1 MPMGPFSIFNT
12 LTRRVERFEPLQPPV
27 VTLYSCGPT
36 VYLPQH
42 LGNMRAYLFV
52 DTLKRALRFHGY
64 DVRHVMNVTDVGHMT
79 SDEDAG
85 EDKIEKTARAE
96 GKTPKEVADFY
107 IAQFKRDCAALNIQ
121 LPPDAIPEH
130 PVKAPESALC
140 RATDNIEEMIAL
152 IERII
157 AHGYAYVA
165 PSGVYFDVEKWRG
178 ASRAGRLSRQ
188 SLDEQHTGQRLEH
201 SPDKHSPH
209 DFALWVLNQPGH
221 LMQWESPWGRGYP
234 GWHIECSA
242 MSMKYL
248 GETIDIHTGGLDH
261 IPIHHENEIAQSE
274 SATGQPFVRYFVH
287 NAFLVGM
294 EGAKI
299 SKSAGK
305 FPLVSDLA
313 KELVD
318 PLAFRLFCFGAKYRS
333 ELAFSIDSV
342 RAAQG
347 ILYGLQRFA
356 RELDTDIATR
366 AEDAAWTAEY
376 KEQFDGAL
384 SDDLNT
390 PKALAAVLEMMT
402 KAHRDH
408 DHRIWN
414 TLLRFDE
421 VLGLRLGLLHRLEQQ
436 SRIEFPAQA
445 NKLIAERQQAR
456 QTKDFKH
463 ADDLRR
469 QLEEM
474 GYAVRDERGGLQV
487 VGFPV
492 EVQMLV
498 NQLRQATHAGDLI
511 RSAELRKMLA
521 DMGHEVQSTPAGDLA
536 LGPRKVR

>member
-1 MPMGPFSIFNT
+1 MRPFSIFNT
-12 LTRRVERFEPLQPPV
+12 LTRKVERFEPLNPPA

-64 DVRHVMNVTDVGHMT
+64 DVRHVMNITDVGHMT

-96 GKTPKEVADFY
+96 GKTPKEVAEFY
-107 IAQFKRDCAALNIQ
+107 IAQFKRDCSALNIE
-121 LPPDAIPEH
+121 LPPDAEPGDQVRR
-130 PVKAPESALC
+130 PQSVLC
-140 RATDNIEEMIAL
+140 RATDNIDAMIAL
-152 IERII
+152 IERIL

-165 PSGVYFDVEKWRG
+165 ASGVYFDVEKWRG
-178 ASRAGRLSRQ
+178 SSRTGRLSRQ

-201 SPDKHSPH
+201 SPDKQSPH

-274 SATGQPFVRYFVH
+274 SATEQPFVRYFVH

-305 FPLVSDLA
+305 FPLVSDLV
-313 KELVD
+313 KEVID

-333 ELAFSIDSV
+333 ELAFSPEAV
-342 RAAQG
+342 RGAQKN
-347 ILYGLQRFA
+347 LEYFWQFA
-356 RELDTDIATR
+356 YDLPADVA
-366 AEDAAWTAEY
+366 DAARDSDWAADYASRFGDEL
-376 KEQFDGAL
+376 A
-384 SDDLNT
+384 DDLNT
-390 PKALAAVLEMMT
+390 PRALAVALEMVHEAYSR
-402 KAHRDH
+402 KDRH
-408 DHRIWN
+408 IWR
-414 TLLRFDE
+414 TLLRFDD
-421 VLGLRLGLLHRLEQQ
+421 VLGLQLGMRQYAAVLTRKT
-436 SRIEFPAQA
+436 FPPQVQA
-445 NKLIAERQQAR
+445 LINERQVAR
-456 QTKDFKH
+456 AAKDFKH
-463 ADDLRR
+463 ADELRDK
-469 QLEEM
+469 LVKL
-474 GYAVRDERGGLQV
+474 GYVVKDQPNGIQIVGRRVDER
-487 VGFPV
+487 
-492 EVQMLV
+492 
-498 NQLRQATHAGDLI
+498 
-511 RSAELRKMLA
+511 
-521 DMGHEVQSTPAGDLA
+521 
-536 LGPRKVR
+536 